1 MNERRSPD
9 SAVIFA
15 YGFLWYIVYLV
26 IDLIAIVIREVP
38 GEGVDLVYIVTMS
51 VLKWLLVVPLAW
63 IATAAVAGIWHLRW
77 PERADSKGE
86 RRAIFT
92 GALAVSAVWL
102 LLGLV
107 VNTGWLDWDAGS
119 QAFRPGPVGSLVH
132 GCSFFVATLGAAV
145 VTDFARSKGRLR
157 PHGH

>member
-9 SAVIFA
+9 SAVIFT
-15 YGFLWYIVYLV
+15 YGFLWYIIYLV
-26 IDLIAIVIREVP
+26 VDLIAVVIREVP

-77 PERADSKGE
+77 PERPDSKGE

-92 GALAVSAVWL
+92 GALVVSAVWL

-107 VNTGWLDWDAGS
+107 VNTGWLDWDASS
-119 QAFRPGPVGSLVH
+119 QAFPPGMAGSLVH
-132 GCSFFVATLGAAV
+132 GCPLFVATLAAAL
-145 VTDFARSKGRLR
+145 VTDFARGKGSRR
-157 PHGH
+157 SRGH